1 MKTFSSYHP
10 SVLMVYFAAVIA
22 ITMFAG
28 HPVLLVLALAGGFC
42 LSLTAEESAR
52 SVKNLVFFSLFFILI
67 SLSNPLFSH
76 KGITV
81 LFFLNSNPV
90 TLESLFYGMGTGA
103 MVVGVMYWFRNYSAI
118 MTTEKFLYLFGR
130 IMPRLT
136 LVFSMVIRFIPLFT
150 NQIRKVA
157 NSQKAL
163 GGFSEEGYIARIKS
177 GINVFSVMITWS
189 LEMAVETSDSMRS
202 RGYGIQKRSS
212 FSIYRFTARDLLML
226 LFLAG
231 LSGYVLFGMSTGSMF
246 FAYYPGMTAISTD
259 FTAMSVY
266 AAFACLVFL
275 PSLIEIKEIVK
286 WKYSLSGI

>member
-10 SVLMVYFAAVIA
+10 SVLMAYFAAVIA
-22 ITMFAG
+22 ITMFTG
-28 HPVLLVLALAGGFC
+28 HPVMLALALAGGFC
-42 LSLTAEESAR
+42 LSLASQEFAR
-52 SVKNLVFFSLFFILI
+52 SMKNLAFSALFFMVI
-67 SLSNPLFSH
+67 SLTNPLFSH
-76 KGITV
+76 KGVTV

-90 TLESLFYGMGTGA
+90 TLESFFYGMGIGA

-130 IMPRLT
+130 FMPRLT
-136 LVFSMVIRFIPLFT
+136 LIFSMVIRFIPLFT
-150 NQIRKVA
+150 DQIRKVT

-163 GGFSEEGYIARIKS
+163 GGFSEEGYIAKVKS
-177 GINVFSVMITWS
+177 GISVFSVMITWA
-189 LEMAVETSDSMRS
+189 LEMAIETSDSMRS

-212 FSIYRFTARDLLML
+212 FSIYRFAARDLLML
-226 LFLAG
+226 IVLAG
-231 LSGYVLFGMSTGSMF
+231 LAVFIFVSMSSDSLYF
-246 FAYYPGMTAISTD
+246 SYYPGMTPVRTDITAIG
-259 FTAMSVY
+259 AY